1 MATTGD
7 SAADTR
13 ESTAML
19 RTERLVKR
27 FGSFTAIDEV
37 SLTVERGEFRSIIGP
52 NGAGKTTLF
61 NLISG
66 ALDATEGTV
75 YFNGEEITDRPP
87 EKRIQ
92 LGMGRSFQISN
103 VLDGLSVREN
113 VRLAV
118 QATRRDSYGLL
129 ESLFRPTDRYDGI
142 NEDVDRI
149 LEQVGLKAVAE
160 ETAAALPYG
169 DKRRLEIG
177 AVLATDPELV
187 LFDEPTAGMSPEQ
200 TQETVD
206 LIQDVLAEQSL
217 VLVEHDIELVME
229 LSDSITVL
237 NRGEVIAEGSPEAIA
252 NDPEV
257 QDAYIGGAEL

>member
-7 SAADTR
+7 PAADAR

-19 RTERLVKR
+19 RTEGLVKR

-66 ALDATEGTV
+66 ALDATEGAV
-75 YFNGEEITDRPP
+75 YFNGEEVTDRPP

-118 QATRRDSYGLL
+118 QATRRDSYSLL
-129 ESLFRPTDRYDGI
+129 ESLFRPTDRYDEI
-142 NEDVDRI
+142 NEAVDQI
-149 LEQVGLKAVAE
+149 LEQVGLAAVAE

-206 LIQDVLAEQSL
+206 LIRDVLAEQSL
-217 VLVEHDIELVME
+217 VLVEHDIELVMA
-229 LSDSITVL
+229 LSDSVTVL